1 MECHKSPVP
10 RSFNKSR
17 SHLDVISLLVRL
29 KIDRIHAVVHDI
41 LSDPLVFVLLSLS
54 GNSNDFRGFNE
65 VHLNPLVS
73 VSVLRLP
80 TSAEA
85 PLTADV

>member
-1 MECHKSPVP
+1 M
-10 RSFNKSR
+10 
-17 SHLDVISLLVRL
+17 
-29 KIDRIHAVVHDI
+29 VHDI
-41 LSDPLVFVLLSLS
+41 LSDPLVSVLLPLS

-80 TSAEA
+80 TAAEA
-85 PLTADV
+85 SLTADV